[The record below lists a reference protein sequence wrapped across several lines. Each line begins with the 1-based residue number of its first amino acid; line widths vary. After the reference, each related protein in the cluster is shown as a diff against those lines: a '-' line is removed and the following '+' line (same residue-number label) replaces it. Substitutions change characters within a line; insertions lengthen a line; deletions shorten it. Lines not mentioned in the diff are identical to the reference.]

1 MLAYSVHLYPAR
13 TLDCLNT
20 KASNATAKELCALDS
35 VLPCQVELYSAN
47 AEIYAQGERP
57 TAFYQVEYGAVR
69 LCRLLSDGRRQICA
83 FHIAGEVFGFAVES
97 QHHVFAEAICDAAIR
112 IYRQPLA
119 EDKLILSLTLKE
131 LVRAQRHQLVIGRQ
145 TAAERIAALVVDL
158 HERLGGATHIELA
171 MSRSDIADYL
181 GLTIE
186 TVSRVV
192 SKFRSKGYIR
202 LHGTRV
208 LEIVQLDVLRSLC
221 A

>member
-1 MLAYSVHLYPAR
+1 MLAYSAHLNPAR
-13 TLDCLNT
+13 ILDNSNT
-20 KASNATAKELCALDS
+20 KAADAAAKEVALGS
-35 VLPCQVELYSAN
+35 ILPSQVEFYSAN

-57 TAFYQVEYGAVR
+57 IALYQVEYGAVR

-97 QHHVFAEAICDAAIR
+97 QHHVFAEAVCDAAVR
-112 IYRQPLA
+112 TYRLPIY
-119 EDKLILSLTLKE
+119 EDKLIHSLTLKE

-145 TAAERIAALVVDL
+145 TAAERIAAFVIDL
-158 HERLGGATHIELA
+158 HDRLGNAHIELA

-186 TVSRVV
+186 TVSRVF

-202 LHGTRV
+202 LHGTRA
-208 LEIVQLDVLRSLC
+208 LEIVQLDALRVLC